1 MGKHAQTYLVG
12 AVSALGGFLFGYDT
26 GVMSSIQEIN
36 QWKGYF
42 HNPGPVGVG
51 VIVSLLT
58 AGCFVGALC
67 AGWLADRFSR
77 RLTIMFASLVV
88 SLGAAIQ
95 SGSQNRAMLIV
106 GRFITG
112 LGVGCLSMTVPI
124 FQSEISPAQ
133 IRGRL
138 VSLQQWAI
146 TWGLL
151 VAFWIDY
158 GCSFIQGQAAWRLPL
173 GIQIVPALIL
183 FVAMFFMP
191 YSPRWLV
198 DNDRVD
204 EAHKV
209 LARLR
214 ANGDFD
220 NLEVVEELEEI
231 KEAVR
236 IERET
241 AVRSYLE
248 LFRFPIRRRVILG
261 VVVQGLQQ
269 LTGINAILYFS
280 PTIFKQSGLSENGAS
295 LLAQG
300 INGVV
305 NMLAT
310 IPAILWVDRWG
321 RRKTLMYGSLG
332 CGTTYL
338 IKAVATAAT
347 QHKTY
352 DSEGTLNLNLSKG
365 SSYVS
370 VVMMYLFVIS
380 FAMSWGPVAWLYPSE
395 IFPMH
400 VRSKANSITT
410 ASNWLFNF
418 VIGLVSPILIKKI
431 TWGLDLIF
439 AVIMFVT
446 ILIIYVFFPETKNRN
461 LEDMDIIFTGSIWA
475 HKDRRRIEEF
485 DNTNRYAYDIGEAM
499 GQPHAYGIDGGNDMY
514 SGGMYGGKNEY
525 SADKYMFGNS
535 QTTRLS
541 YIDSQRQHRQTQV
554 YMTSYDDY

>member
-26 GVMSSIQEIN
+26 GVMSSILEMEH
-36 QWKGYF
+36 WKSYF
-42 HNPGPVGVG
+42 NYPQSVGVG

-58 AGCFVGALC
+58 AGCFVGSLG
-67 AGWLADRFSR
+67 AGWLADNFSR
-77 RLTIMFASLVV
+77 KRTIMLASIVFSV
-88 SLGAAIQ
+88 GVAIQ
-95 SGSQNRAMLIV
+95 CGSVNRAMLIV
-106 GRFITG
+106 GRFIAG

-151 VAFWIDY
+151 VAFWVDY
-158 GCSFIQGQAAWRLPL
+158 GCSFIKSNASWRVPI
-173 GIQIVPALIL
+173 GVQIVPALVL
-183 FVAMFFMP
+183 FIAMIFMP

-198 DNDRVD
+198 DHDKVG

-220 NLEVVEELEEI
+220 SLEVMEELEEI

-236 IERET
+236 VERET
-241 AVRSYLE
+241 AVRSYME
-248 LFRFPIRRRVILG
+248 LFRFPIRRRIVLG
-261 VVVQGLQQ
+261 VVIQALQQ
-269 LTGINAILYFS
+269 LTGINVILYFS
-280 PTIFKQSGLSENGAS
+280 PTIFKQSGLSKDGAS

-310 IPAILWVDRWG
+310 IPAILWIDRWG
-321 RRKTLMYGSLG
+321 RRKTVIFGSLG
-332 CGTTYL
+332 CGLTYFV
-338 IKAVATAAT
+338 KAMATAAT
-347 QHKTY
+347 QRKTY
-352 DSEGTLNLNLSKG
+352 DEDGTLNLNLSKA
-365 SSYVS
+365 SSYLS
-370 VVMMYLFVIS
+370 IVMMYLFVIS
-380 FAMSWGPVAWLYPSE
+380 FATSWGPIAWLYPSE

-400 VRSKANSITT
+400 IRSKANSITT

-418 VIGLVSPILIKKI
+418 IIGLVSPILIKKI

-439 AVIMFVT
+439 AIIMFVT
-446 ILIIYVFFPETKNRN
+446 IFVIYLFFPETQNRN
-461 LEDMDIIFTGSIWA
+461 LEDMEIIFTGSIWA
-475 HKDRRRIEEF
+475 HKDRKRIEEF
-485 DNTNRYAYDIGEAM
+485 DNTNRYSFDIRDVFENAPYQYAYKADALQQEPADDN
-499 GQPHAYGIDGGNDMY
+499 IDEDSEVSDDNIEMFRY
-514 SGGMYGGKNEY
+514 S
-525 SADKYMFGNS
+525 SH
-535 QTTRLS
+535 
-541 YIDSQRQHRQTQV
+541 QHIV
-554 YMTSYDDY
+554 